1 METYSFELI
10 WDGGNR
16 NEIVAK
22 NDYLVADEDITRDQW
37 TTMRLI
43 EIVNDITQYGECPK
57 RIELHI
63 TVDHPL
69 WYDTAFKCASEL
81 YSYVIAKHPHS
92 PDYIV
97 PFID

>member
-1 METYSFELI
+1 MNTYSFEII
-10 WDGGNR
+10 WDGGNH
-16 NEIVAK
+16 NEIVTK
-22 NDYLVADEDITRDQW
+22 NDYLTADEDITREQW

-43 EIVNDITQYGECPK
+43 EIVDDITQSGECPK

-63 TVDHPL
+63 TVEHPL

-81 YSYVIAKHPHS
+81 YRHVIAKHPHS